1 MYRIKGN
8 IFWTGKVDWELKK
21 FHGHEYSTDRGS
33 TYNSYL
39 IQEEKTVLI
48 DTVWQPFAKEFIS
61 RLKEEVDLK
70 TIDYI
75 VINHAEIDH
84 SGALPYLM
92 EEIPHTPIYCSK
104 NAVKSITGHY
114 HKDWD
119 FHVVKAGD
127 TLSLGDKELVFVPS
141 PMLHW
146 PDSMM
151 CYLTKENV
159 LFSTDGFGQHY
170 ATEKLFNDLV
180 DQAELFQEA
189 IKYYANIL
197 TPFSR
202 QVEKKIEELLG
213 LGLPVNIICPS
224 HGVIWRQ
231 DPMQIVDKYKTWAQD
246 YQENRLLIFYDTMW
260 NGTGRLAQALVDGIR
275 STDTDL
281 EIKVCHSA
289 LVDHTELVT
298 EVFRAKGVMA
308 GSPTVNRGILSSMAA
323 MLDVFKG
330 LGFKKKKAA
339 AFGTYGWSGESVKM
353 IQDRLEEAGF
363 EVLEEGLRALW
374 NPDDKAIEEAKD
386 FGRKMVSYL
395 QGDNR

>member
-1 MYRIKGN
+1 MYRIKRN
-8 IFWTGKVDWELKK
+8 IYWTGIVDWELKT
-21 FHGHEYSTDRGS
+21 FHGQEYKTQRGS

-39 IQEEKTVLI
+39 IQEEKTVLV
-48 DTVWQPFAKEFIS
+48 DTVWQPYAQEFVS
-61 RLKEEVDLK
+61 RLKEEIDLK
-70 TIDYI
+70 EIDYI

-84 SGALPYLM
+84 SGALPLLM
-92 EEIPHTPIYCSK
+92 AEIPDTPIYCSK
-104 NAVKSITGHY
+104 NAVKSIRGHY

-119 FHVVKAGD
+119 FRVVGAGD
-127 TLSLGDKELVFVPS
+127 SLSLGDKELIFVPS

-151 CYLTKENV
+151 CYLTEENV

-170 ATEKLFNDLV
+170 ATERLFNDLV
-180 DQAELFQEA
+180 DEAELYQEA

-202 QVEKKIEELLG
+202 QVKKKIEELGKLE
-213 LGLPVNIICPS
+213 LAVDMICPS
-224 HGVIWRQ
+224 HGVIWRE
-231 DPMQIVDKYKTWAQD
+231 DPLQIVEKYKTWAQD

-260 NGTGRLAQALVDGIR
+260 NGTKRLAKAIVDGIR

-289 LVDHTELVT
+289 LADHTELVT
-298 EVFRAKGVMA
+298 EVFRSKAVLA

-323 MLDVFKG
+323 MLDLFKG

-339 AFGTYGWSGESVKM
+339 AFGTYGWSGESVK
-353 IQDRLEEAGF
+353 IVQERLKEAGF
-363 EVLEEGLRALW
+363 EVYEEGLSALW
-374 NPDDKAIEEAKD
+374 NPDDEAIERAQS
-386 FGRKMVSYL
+386 FGRQLVSWL
-395 QGDNR
+395 